1 MIAGLM
7 KQHIIP
13 ITIIIQIGFYA
24 CNSNALSGRNG
35 SQLPDSVL
43 TAICD
48 GLDNRAAKYFEQQKD
63 IPLSKWKSSGWNEA
77 QRHSYPRIEYAT
89 VNLMFHQNIHSA
101 NIALAECAE
110 YFINDPERILHR
122 DNFHWHSEMA
132 LRLIEFFGQKG
143 IKTAGLISHETE
155 DKIFEAVWHYAKRRQ
170 EDQVGANTKAEAD
183 HEISK
188 TWYIYESENH
198 HVQSFTT
205 LWHFS
210 KLIKDRPGFKDR
222 KYDDGRTAAEHY
234 EAWKAYLKMYFTE
247 RAKKG
252 IYIEMMSRDYNHKSV
267 KGMFN
272 VYDFT
277 TDAQLKRKVRYY
289 IDLYFTYWGEEQLN
303 GISGGGKSRLY
314 SDISPGTSEYG
325 YLFFGIGEKPRFQS
339 TLLSAMTTSYRPPL
353 LVVDIACDIEGRGDY
368 EIRQRAMGLAEPGYH
383 TPPEYHMRTDSGGI
397 VRYSYCTPEFIIG
410 TAMFESRPYEDW
422 AMISSQN
429 QSRGIIF
436 ANNKA
441 ACILPE
447 VEKIKNNREYNSVW
461 SVQQNGTLICQK
473 LKDSRGAGR
482 MRIWFAG
489 EGLGSP
495 TEANGWVFAETPGA
509 YAAVRVVDGGYT
521 WEDQT
526 DEVKGRWLVC
536 GNEYSP
542 VILEVDKK
550 SNYNSFGEFKAKVFG
565 NAMNY
570 SNSILNYTGLY
581 GDKFTFFADYSN
593 PPKINGTPVN
603 YSPAKTYDSQFLKAD
618 WNSGV
623 VHIQKGNRELVL
635 DFN

>member
-1 MIAGLM
+1 M
-7 KQHIIP
+7 K
-13 ITIIIQIGFYA
+13 FLLLLL
-24 CNSNALSGRNG
+24 LS
-35 SQLPDSVL
+35 SVLCCFVSCHSTKQKESDQLPDATL
-43 TAICD
+43 ITIRD
-48 GLDNRAAKYFEQQKD
+48 GFDTRVAAYFEAQKN

-89 VNLMFHQNIHSA
+89 VNLWYGQNIDST
-101 NIALAECAE
+101 NIALVEYAD
-110 YFINDPERILHR
+110 YFIKNPDQVLHR

-132 LRLIEFFGQKG
+132 LRLIEMFGQNGTKSP
-143 IKTAGLISHETE
+143 GLLKPETE
-155 DKIFEAVWHYAKRRQ
+155 DKILEAVWLYAKRLQ

-198 HVQSFTT
+198 HAQSFTT

-234 EAWKAYLKMYFTE
+234 EAWNAYLKMYFTE

-277 TDAQLKRKVRYY
+277 TDAELKRKAGYY

-353 LVVDIACDIEGRGDY
+353 VVVDIACDLEGRGIY
-368 EIRQRAMGLAEPGYH
+368 EVRQRAMGLAEPGH
-383 TPPEYHMRTDSGGI
+383 FENPVYHMRTDSGGI
-397 VRYSYCTPEFIIG
+397 VRYSYCTPDFIIG
-410 TAMFESRPYEDW
+410 TAMFEARPREDW
-422 AMISSQN
+422 ALISSQN
-429 QSRGIIF
+429 QSHGVIF
-436 ANNKA
+436 AGDEKA
-441 ACILPE
+441 GIMPQC
-447 VEKIKNNREYNSVW
+447 EKTANNRSYNSQW
-461 SVQQNGTLICQK
+461 SVQKNGTLICQK
-473 LKDSRGAGR
+473 LQTNQRAGR
-482 MRIWFAG
+482 SVVWFS
-489 EGLGSP
+489 ETGLNEPLEES
-495 TEANGWVFAETPGA
+495 NWVFAEAEGA

-521 WEDQT
+521 GEDEDGRT
-526 DEVKGRWLVC
+526 KG
-536 GNEYSP
+536 
-542 VILEVDKK
+542 
-550 SNYNSFGEFKAKVFG
+550 
-565 NAMNY
+565 
-570 SNSILNYTGLY
+570 
-581 GDKFTFFADYSN
+581 
-593 PPKINGTPVN
+593 
-603 YSPAKTYDSQFLKAD
+603 
-618 WNSGV
+618 
-623 VHIQKGNRELVL
+623 
-635 DFN
+635 